1 MLAGTGMWEYDESTV
16 VVWDQ
21 DFPSALVAPG
31 ASETRS
37 HQFGP
42 QPRPSSYPRTSML
55 AVRRYSSLLR
65 PCIRPRYLAF
75 SCRDISSKPAGA
87 NTVDFDAHGIPTRPT
102 WSVNELLSSY
112 PVPKIT
118 PATLKH
124 LYELSAL
131 IPPQEGTP
139 EHAKLTSEMENLVKL
154 VEAVKLVDVGSTSR
168 AAEGEVPDGRIWA
181 EGTGIPL
188 EYSQEN
194 ASPEDKGEIHGQA
207 LLEHASRTEN
217 SLYVVD
223 TSRPKR

>member
-1 MLAGTGMWEYDESTV
+1 M

-21 DFPSALVAPG
+21 EFPSALVAPSVPG
-31 ASETRS
+31 ASGSRS
-37 HQFGP
+37 HQLG
-42 QPRPSSYPRTSML
+42 QRRRLSSYPRTSML

-65 PCIRPRYLAF
+65 PYIKPKYLAA
-75 SCRDISSKPAGA
+75 SCRPISSKPTGA
-87 NTVDFDAHGIPTRPT
+87 DTVDFDAHGIPTRPT

-124 LYELSAL
+124 LHQLSAL

-154 VEAVKLVDVGSTSR
+154 VEAVKLVDVGSTSQ
-168 AAEGEVPDGRIWA
+168 AEGEVPDGRIWA

-188 EYSQEN
+188 EHSQEN
-194 ASPEDKGEIHGQA
+194 VSPKDEGEIHGQA

-217 SLYVVD
+217 NLYVVD
-223 TSRPKR
+223 TGRLKR